1 MERRV
6 GPDRH
11 PHQWL
16 ISPRRL
22 ALNHRKTACRPSQKA
37 RLGHILAHTENP
49 AHDLVEFDDAPG
61 PNLAEASAKLAP
73 QPRPVA
79 VRQSQTRAYR
89 SRSGGAA
96 PASAGVVR

>member
-49 AHDLVEFDDAPG
+49 AHDLAEFDYAPG

-79 VRQSQTRAYR
+79 ARVAIH
-89 SRSGGAA
+89 
-96 PASAGVVR
+96 